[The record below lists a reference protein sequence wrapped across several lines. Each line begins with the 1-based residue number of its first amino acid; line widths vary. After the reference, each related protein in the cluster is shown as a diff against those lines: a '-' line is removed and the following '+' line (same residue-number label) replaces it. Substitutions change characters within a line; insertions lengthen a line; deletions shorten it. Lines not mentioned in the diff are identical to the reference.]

1 MNHMPAIKPL
11 HDHILVKRADAE
23 AKTPGGLIIP
33 DNAKEK
39 PVEAFVIAVG
49 PGGRDSNG
57 KRIEPSVKPG
67 DRILLSKYSGSEVK
81 LEGVDHVIVREDD
94 ILAVID

>member
-1 MNHMPAIKPL
+1 MTAIRPL
-11 HDHILVKRADAE
+11 HDHILVKRAEAE
-23 AKTPGGLIIP
+23 TKTPGGLFVP

-39 PVEAFVIAVG
+39 PVEAVVIAVG
-49 PGGRDSNG
+49 PGARDTHG
-57 KRIEPSVKPG
+57 KRMEPSVKPG

-94 ILAVID
+94 ILAVLD